1 MVKSIA
7 RFLRVGFEFDE
18 VLSSKSTTLRD
29 NFQAFGAISDRF
41 DIYTICD
48 SLGSRNVIGGAPG
61 FNEIHAEPMDYIL
74 GLPNEQVIGINA
86 DYEGMVK
93 FLRHDSNYSTVL
105 AILNTIN
112 KHGGVPNQDSQ
123 WRNHQTFRL
132 GDWERYVIIVTLW
145 NDDVLRRQ

>member
-7 RFLRVGFEFDE
+7 RFLRLWFEFDE
-18 VLSSKSTTLRD
+18 VLSPKSTTLRD

-48 SLGSRNVIGGAPG
+48 TLGSGSIMGLAPG
-61 FNEIHAEPMDYIL
+61 FKELYVEPMDYIL

-93 FLRHDSNYSTVL
+93 LLRYDSNYFTVL
-105 AILNTIN
+105 AILKSIN
-112 KHGGVPNQDSQ
+112 KHGGILYQDHQ
-123 WRNHQTFRL
+123 WRSHQTFRL
-132 GDWERYVIIVTLW
+132 EEWERYVICAVSW
-145 NDDVLRRQ
+145 SEDALRR